1 MDIQAEKLSLEQLQ
15 DKLNTAQQELEYQ
28 KNRYNTLYNCDLV
41 GYFTFDAKGIIL
53 DVNTTASAQLRVSKN
68 ELINKPFTDYLL
80 PESQPIFLNHL
91 QALITQKKQQSCEL
105 KIKKRDQGF
114 FYAQMESIESR
125 SVIIDITEQQK
136 IKQQLETANQVKT
149 DFLANLNHELR
160 TPLNGIIGLS
170 ELLQQGCY
178 GQLNEG
184 QNTAVQM
191 IYECG
196 QNLLVIV
203 EDIIDISE
211 MEVGNINLKINPVSI
226 KNIGEYSLHAIRQEA
241 DKKNITLTSQFNNVA
256 KVIIQA
262 DERRLQQMMMI
273 LLRNAIK
280 FTAKNGSVGLEMNDN
295 VEKQMVEI
303 SVWDTGIGIAQ
314 ENIDKLFQAF
324 VQLDS
329 GITRKYSGLGVGLYM
344 LHRLTKLHNGS
355 ILVKSELGKGSRFI
369 IKLPKEY
376 TA

>member
-1 MDIQAEKLSLEQLQ
+1 MDINKLSLEQLQ
-15 DKLNTAQQELEYQ
+15 DKLNTAQQELECQ
-28 KNRYNTLYNCDLV
+28 KNRYNTLYNCALV

-53 DVNTTASAQLRVSKN
+53 DVNTTASAQLRVAKN

-114 FYAQMESIESR
+114 FYAQMESLESR

-226 KNIGEYSLHAIRQEA
+226 QNIGEYSLHAIRQEA

-256 KVIIQA
+256 TVIIQA

-280 FTAKNGSVGLEMNDN
+280 FTAKNGTVGLEMNDN

-369 IKLPKEY
+369 VKLPKEY